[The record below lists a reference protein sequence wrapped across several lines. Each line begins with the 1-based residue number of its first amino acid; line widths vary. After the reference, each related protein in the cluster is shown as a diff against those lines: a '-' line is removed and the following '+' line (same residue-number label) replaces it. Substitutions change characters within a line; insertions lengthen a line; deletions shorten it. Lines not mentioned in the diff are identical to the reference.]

1 MRLVLILTLACVSF
15 TFAQQKPEFLGD
27 KGLAEEY
34 FRYGNFEFA
43 LEELLILHARKPNKI
58 EYQYQ
63 LGKLHALEQ
72 FLLDYQD
79 LHNEVM
85 KDE

>member
-1 MRLVLILTLACVSF
+1 VDRFDYKVKKLI
-15 TFAQQKPEFLGD
+15 QQKI
-27 KGLAEEY
+27 EE
-34 FRYGNFEFA
+34 RKED
-43 LEELLILHARKPNKI
+43 LLSRTLKSFD

>member
-1 MRLVLILTLACVSF
+1 VDRFDYKVKKLI
-15 TFAQQKPEFLGD
+15 QQKI
-27 KGLAEEY
+27 EE
-34 FRYGNFEFA
+34 RKEDLLSRA
-43 LEELLILHARKPNKI
+43 LKSFD

>member
-1 MRLVLILTLACVSF
+1 MDRFDYKVKKLI
-15 TFAQQKPEFLGD
+15 QQKI
-27 KGLAEEY
+27 EE
-34 FRYGNFEFA
+34 RKED
-43 LEELLILHARKPNKI
+43 LLSRTLKSFD

>member
-1 MRLVLILTLACVSF
+1 VEHFDYKVKKLI
-15 TFAQQKPEFLGD
+15 QQKI
-27 KGLAEEY
+27 EEKKEDVLSRSIGS
-34 FRYGNFEFA
+34 FD
-43 LEELLILHARKPNKI
+43 

-72 FLLDYQD
+72 FLIDYQD
-79 LHNEVM
+79 LYKKVM

>member
-1 MRLVLILTLACVSF
+1 MDRFDYKVKKLI
-15 TFAQQKPEFLGD
+15 QQKI
-27 KGLAEEY
+27 EE
-34 FRYGNFEFA
+34 RKEDLLSRA
-43 LEELLILHARKPNKI
+43 LKSFD

>member
-1 MRLVLILTLACVSF
+1 MDRFDYKVKKLI
-15 TFAQQKPEFLGD
+15 QQKI
-27 KGLAEEY
+27 EE
-34 FRYGNFEFA
+34 RKED
-43 LEELLILHARKPNKI
+43 LLSRSLNSFD

-63 LGKLHALEQ
+63 LGKLHSMEQ
-72 FLLDYQD
+72 FLLDYQE

>member
-1 MRLVLILTLACVSF
+1 VDRFDYKVKKLI
-15 TFAQQKPEFLGD
+15 QQKI
-27 KGLAEEY
+27 EE
-34 FRYGNFEFA
+34 RRED
-43 LEELLILHARKPNKI
+43 LLSRSLNSFD

>member
-1 MRLVLILTLACVSF
+1 MDRFDYKVKKLI
-15 TFAQQKPEFLGD
+15 QQK
-27 KGLAEEY
+27 
-34 FRYGNFEFA
+34 
-43 LEELLILHARKPNKI
+43 LEERREDLLSRSLKSFD

-79 LHNEVM
+79 LHDEVM

>member
-1 MRLVLILTLACVSF
+1 MDRFDYKVKKLI
-15 TFAQQKPEFLGD
+15 QQKI
-27 KGLAEEY
+27 EE
-34 FRYGNFEFA
+34 RKED
-43 LEELLILHARKPNKI
+43 LLSRSLKSFD

-79 LHNEVM
+79 LHDEVM

>member
-1 MRLVLILTLACVSF
+1 MEHFDYKVKKLI
-15 TFAQQKPEFLGD
+15 QQKI
-27 KGLAEEY
+27 EE
-34 FRYGNFEFA
+34 RRED
-43 LEELLILHARKPNKI
+43 LLSRSLKSFD

-79 LHNEVM
+79 LHDEVM

>member
-1 MRLVLILTLACVSF
+1 MDRFDYKVKKLI
-15 TFAQQKPEFLGD
+15 QQKI
-27 KGLAEEY
+27 EE
-34 FRYGNFEFA
+34 RRED
-43 LEELLILHARKPNKI
+43 LLSRSLNSFD

>member
-1 MRLVLILTLACVSF
+1 MDRFDYKVKKLI
-15 TFAQQKPEFLGD
+15 QQKI
-27 KGLAEEY
+27 EE
-34 FRYGNFEFA
+34 RRED
-43 LEELLILHARKPNKI
+43 LLSRSLKSFD

-79 LHNEVM
+79 LHDEVM

>member
-1 MRLVLILTLACVSF
+1 VEQFDYSVKKLI
-15 TFAQQKPEFLGD
+15 QQKI
-27 KGLAEEY
+27 EEKKEDLVSRSIGS
-34 FRYGNFEFA
+34 FD
-43 LEELLILHARKPNKI
+43 

-72 FLLDYQD
+72 FLIDYQE
-79 LHNEVM
+79 LYKKVM

>member
-1 MRLVLILTLACVSF
+1 MDRFDYKVKKLI
-15 TFAQQKPEFLGD
+15 QQKI
-27 KGLAEEY
+27 EE
-34 FRYGNFEFA
+34 RRED
-43 LEELLILHARKPNKI
+43 LLSRSLKSFD
-58 EYQYQ
+58 EYQNQ

-79 LHNEVM
+79 LHDEVM

>member
-1 MRLVLILTLACVSF
+1 MVRFDYKVKKLI
-15 TFAQQKPEFLGD
+15 QQKI
-27 KGLAEEY
+27 EE
-34 FRYGNFEFA
+34 RKED
-43 LEELLILHARKPNKI
+43 LLSRTLKSFD